1 MYREN
6 GILGKIQWRKNAFGA
21 KYNGEN
27 PRGFGKIQPKNAFW
41 AKYDGKKIH
50 LTSHENADGIE
61 TEILHNTD
69 TVLSHI
75 FVHLAV
81 LNIATV
87 LWRLVRLPHLLVDKS

>member
-1 MYREN
+1 M
-6 GILGKIQWRKNAFGA
+6 
-21 KYNGEN
+21 
-27 PRGFGKIQPKNAFW
+27 
-41 AKYDGKKIH
+41 H

-75 FVHLAV
+75 FVHLAE
-81 LNIATV
+81 LNIAAV

>member
-1 MYREN
+1 MVCHREQCPAMERRHWFDLLL
-6 GILGKIQWRKNAFGA
+6 LGGNETR
-21 KYNGEN
+21 
-27 PRGFGKIQPKNAFW
+27 
-41 AKYDGKKIH
+41 